1 MNAEIVEP
9 FFFNPS
15 FVIPLLYASLA
26 FNVILVFMW
35 CRLIIKI
42 RKVCNII
49 TENSKVIVDNSVKVV
64 SEPSLEDSDS
74 SESSKGNTE
83 QEITLI

>member
-26 FNVILVFMW
+26 FNIILVFMW
-35 CRLIIKI
+35 CRLIVKI
-42 RKVCNII
+42 RKVCDII
-49 TENSKVIVDNSVKVV
+49 TKNSRLIVDNSIKVV
-64 SEPSLEDSDS
+64 SEPSLEDSET
-74 SESSKGNTE
+74 SESSKNSEE
-83 QEITLI
+83 QEITLL